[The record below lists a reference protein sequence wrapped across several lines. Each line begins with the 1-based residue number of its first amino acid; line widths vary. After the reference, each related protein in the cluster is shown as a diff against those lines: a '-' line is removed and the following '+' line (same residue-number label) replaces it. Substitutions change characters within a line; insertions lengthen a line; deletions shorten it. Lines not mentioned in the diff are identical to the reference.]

1 MNEKFKKDEVWGYLG
16 KAKEKDTAGTLH
28 DSNTM
33 CQTSGEVEGDG
44 LTLEANSKV
53 GVVMICLTCLFS
65 RRHKSAYYTPAHSSA
80 LLLTSYHFLFPFTQ
94 YIASP
99 ILNSWNINS

>member
-1 MNEKFKKDEVWGYLG
+1 MQFTEEFDFEAMNEKFKKDEVWGYLG
-16 KAKEKDTAGTLH
+16 KAKEKDTVGTLQ

-33 CQTSGEVEGDG
+33 CQTSVEVEGDG

-65 RRHKSAYYTPAHSSA
+65 RRHKSAYFTPARYFCTSA
-80 LLLTSYHFLFPFTQ
+80 YLF
-94 YIASP
+94 
-99 ILNSWNINS
+99 